1 MQFPAMASISRLA
14 LTKQQDMKLDV
25 QYPIK
30 IQNDI
35 NQAESNSGRKL
46 AHLHISLTQ
55 VVQFDTVVTGLN
67 DYLFV
72 HQALPEIDAGEID
85 LLVVCS
91 GRLLEPPAAILHYQ
105 RHSAGT
111 TPHIDIFG
119 G

>member
-1 MQFPAMASISRLA
+1 
-14 LTKQQDMKLDV
+14 MKLDV

-30 IQNDI
+30 IQNGI
-35 NQAESNSGRKL
+35 NQAESHSKRKRD
-46 AHLHISLTQ
+46 HLRTSLTQ
-55 VVQFDTVVTGLN
+55 GVQFDTVVTGLN

-85 LLVVCS
+85 LLV
-91 GRLLEPPAAILHYQ
+91 RLFGKAVRAPCCYTPLH